1 MTVRLILSLSLLT
14 KLTRFGKS
22 KKMLFHYQTIDS
34 FFSEHEILREEIKSL
49 QDVRSRLQ
57 QRIQE
62 LEDELKK
69 VRDEAEAAKATK

>member
-1 MTVRLILSLSLLT
+1 M
-14 KLTRFGKS
+14 
-22 KKMLFHYQTIDS
+22 YY
-34 FFSEHEILREEIKSL
+34 FSEHEILREEVRSL

-69 VRDEAEAAKATK
+69 VKQEAEEKAKANK

>member
-1 MTVRLILSLSLLT
+1 MEQNVVILT
-14 KLTRFGKS
+14 ND
-22 KKMLFHYQTIDS
+22 QS
-34 FFSEHEILREEIKSL
+34 FCSEHEILREEIKSL

-69 VRDEAEAAKATK
+69 VRDDAEAAKATK